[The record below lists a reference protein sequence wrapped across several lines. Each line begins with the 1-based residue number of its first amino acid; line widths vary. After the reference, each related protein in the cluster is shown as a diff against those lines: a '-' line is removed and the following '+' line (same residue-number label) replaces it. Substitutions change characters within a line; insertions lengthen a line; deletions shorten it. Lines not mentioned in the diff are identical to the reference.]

1 MIWATG
7 VKKYGAEI
15 TLNGMIYLLNFIKI
29 STYWFK
35 VIKGE
40 TETGRNDEIISLT
53 FLFKEC
59 RSKSPCVKRPCH
71 EDVIHTFLTAS
82 PEELSVL

>member
-15 TLNGMIYLLNFIKI
+15 TLNDMIYLLNFIKI
-29 STYWFK
+29 STYWFT

-40 TETGRNDEIISLT
+40 RERQAETMNS
-53 FLFKEC
+53 
-59 RSKSPCVKRPCH
+59 
-71 EDVIHTFLTAS
+71 
-82 PEELSVL
+82 